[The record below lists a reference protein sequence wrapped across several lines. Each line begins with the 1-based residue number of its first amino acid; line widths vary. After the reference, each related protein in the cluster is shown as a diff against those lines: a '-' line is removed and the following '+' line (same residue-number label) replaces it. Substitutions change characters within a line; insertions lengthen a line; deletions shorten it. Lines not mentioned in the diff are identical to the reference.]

1 MNILQKLRED
11 RAAKTA
17 SLEAKKAEC
26 RAVLAQAV
34 DTINDDQKSKI
45 DALAA
50 EVEAIKAEVK
60 AAEEKIS
67 YTEKVLALAAED
79 LQAPVAYSATSI
91 PGQIIV
97 AHKPVYSN
105 LGEQLLDFRAM
116 TMDNSDAPKAR
127 ERFQKVV
134 NAAAGASTGIDS
146 EGGFLVETDKSKD
159 IITTAIETGVFSS
172 RCTRQPIGAGSD
184 SFSYLQAD
192 DRDRSTGKR
201 NGLDVFRKSE
211 SATMTTSGKV
221 GLKERELRLED
232 MYGLIYVTNRML
244 RDAVALA
251 TYAKRCLT
259 EQFSFKIDQEMFQG
273 NGVGQFLGIMS
284 SDLPVT
290 VAAEAAQTAGTV
302 VAANVVK
309 MLARF
314 SGNINNAAWFI
325 NQDVLPSLPFMTVG
339 DQPVFIPGGSF
350 TNAPFG
356 SLFGRPIVPVEFC
369 KTVGTLGDIIL
380 ADWSQYLLIEK
391 GGTEVAESIHVKFL
405 TDETA
410 YRFITRNNGQPMY
423 DAPITPLNGSN
434 TLSPFV
440 MLAAR

>member
-1 MNILQKLRED
+1 MSIIQKLRED

-17 SLEAKKAEC
+17 EC
-26 RAVLAQAV
+26 RVILDQSA
-34 DTINDDQKSKI
+34 DTITEEQKAKMDALMADIKAIDEKI
-45 DALAA
+45 D
-50 EVEAIKAEVK
+50 
-60 AAEEKIS
+60 

-79 LQAPVAYSATSI
+79 LKVTIQDGATSI

-97 AHKPVYSN
+97 AHKSVYAN
-105 LGEQLLDFRAM
+105 LGEQLLDVRSM
-116 TMDNSDAPKAR
+116 TLDNADAPKAR
-127 ERFQKVV
+127 DRFQKVV

-172 RCTRQPIGAGSD
+172 RCTRQPIGANSD

-211 SATMTTSGKV
+211 TATMATSGKV

-232 MYGLIYVTNRML
+232 MYGLLYVTNRML
-244 RDAVALA
+244 RDATALA
-251 TYAKRCLT
+251 TYAKRSLT
-259 EQFSFKIDQEMFQG
+259 EQFAFKLDLEMFQG
-273 NGVGQFLGIMS
+273 NGVGQCLGIMN

-290 VAAEAAQTAGTV
+290 VAAEAAQTAATV

-314 SGNINNAAWFI
+314 SGNINTAAWFI

-369 KTVGTLGDIIL
+369 KTVGTLGDVIL

-410 YRFITRNNGQPMY
+410 YRFITRNNGQPMF
-423 DAPITPLNGSN
+423 DTPTTPLNGSN

>member
-1 MNILQKLRED
+1 MSIIQKLRED

-17 SLEAKKAEC
+17 EC
-26 RAVLAQAV
+26 RVIIDQLA
-34 DTINDDQKSKI
+34 DTITEDQKSKI
-45 DALAA
+45 DALTAD
-50 EVEAIKAEVK
+50 IKAID
-60 AAEEKIS
+60 EKID

-79 LQAPVAYSATSI
+79 LKVTIQDGATSV
-91 PGQIIV
+91 PGQVIV
-97 AHKPVYSN
+97 AHKSVYAN
-105 LGEQLLDFRAM
+105 LGEQLLDVRSM
-116 TMDNSDAPKAR
+116 TLDNADAPKAR
-127 ERFQKVV
+127 DRFQKVV

-172 RCTRQPIGAGSD
+172 RCTRQPIGANSD

-211 SATMTTSGKV
+211 TATMATSGKV
-221 GLKERELRLED
+221 GLKERELRVED
-232 MYGLIYVTNRML
+232 MYGLLYVTNRML

-251 TYAKRCLT
+251 TYAKRSLT
-259 EQFSFKIDQEMFQG
+259 EQFAFKLDLEMFQG
-273 NGVGQFLGIMS
+273 NGVGQCLGIMN

-290 VAAEAAQTAGTV
+290 VAAEAAQTAATI

-314 SGNINNAAWFI
+314 RGNIGSAAWFI

-369 KTVGTLGDIIL
+369 KTLGTLGDIIL

-410 YRFITRNNGQPMY
+410 YRFITRNNGQPMF
-423 DAPITPLNGSN
+423 DTPITPLNGSN